1 MAGGELPDVGVQRVP
16 AEPQEPPQARP
27 RRIVTIADLKG
38 HQQQSSEPSTAASE
52 ATGAPSALTG
62 TRWSEDGRSE
72 EAGSPRPATPDE
84 LREYVV
90 GLLERHPATSRQR
103 LLLDLL
109 LEDLGEA
116 PVAPGRVPLPIRL
129 TVIMAHRLGYSVE
142 ATAQQVFGDGSQKAR
157 RSVEEILAK
166 GVDFELLERLFEL
179 AERA

>member
-1 MAGGELPDVGVQRVP
+1 
-16 AEPQEPPQARP
+16 
-27 RRIVTIADLKG
+27 
-38 HQQQSSEPSTAASE
+38 
-52 ATGAPSALTG
+52 
-62 TRWSEDGRSE
+62 
-72 EAGSPRPATPDE
+72 
-84 LREYVV
+84 V